1 MSQRMLA
8 RKPANVSAETRGAS
22 SGLKVNRPGDTFEQE
37 ADRVAGTVASGG
49 RIPAWSI
56 GRVGISSS
64 ANTVQR
70 DGPDG
75 TSSQQQA
82 PAPNNYGDAAKKA
95 AEAFMKTDA
104 GKKLEQAAKDDPLVK
119 GASDFVGTL
128 PGKIIVGAAATG
140 TVAALAA
147 EHKSLPLQLPAIPLS
162 PISPKLK
169 DMSIKVDYE
178 GPVDKPTKA
187 MLTFSYT
194 PGADKKKKKDD
205 TSARIQREK
214 QELQA
219 SMDMF
224 RPKDDVVDQVA
235 VSEHG
240 RFAPYAKQPAGAQG
254 QAQPQTPL
262 DKKLDLKPADAA
274 PPITDDKG
282 KKDEAPLQRKASGS
296 EGVLQRKCS
305 SCGGSAGADGE
316 CEECKAKQV
325 QRDSTH
331 AGPSSAPASVENV
344 LHSSGVPLDR
354 SDRSFF
360 ESRFGMDF
368 SKVRIHTGA
377 EAASSARDVAARA
390 YTVGDRIVFDSGQYS
405 PHTAEGRKLLAHEL
419 THVVQQGGASSSSA
433 GPLEIGK
440 SNDAFEHE
448 AHHMTGTAGH
458 KHHSMS
464 ARQAPVQKRSSRAVQ
479 RYESGEHAK
488 FGETGDEL
496 NALAPKAF
504 KYKVKSGEVPKKIA
518 QRFGITEDQLK
529 EVNKDKWHKWQLT
542 DDPSSKVEGFKAGDE
557 ITIPPVM
564 NDAVKDALKVKELSL
579 VVNGVNLDYGEGI
592 AMGDFYESP
601 EQMMAAPVAELQKL
615 SELIKKEKAG
625 VAGVTVKDED
635 WDKATGGR
643 YLKNAQKNESHFGP
657 SNATFA
663 PVSGKSSADH
673 KSEWEKNHEKALGRS
688 QIGDKN
694 DALTINAFADHFL
707 TDAFA
712 AGHLINKSDVME
724 KFEGNMPKTPSG
736 KEFTAPS
743 KAFFD
748 AVAAGAFTGAVQ
760 TAFSKE
766 KTVACFSIW
775 GDNPEAPCTDV
786 TTVHAK
792 INDTK
797 TFSKLLQGIH
807 MKEPSLF
814 ENVVAK
820 GVHDN
825 LNAAGV
831 PVENNKG
838 DKWTL
843 SGDKSLNA
851 KTLEVGRKAVAQ
863 SQMNVLGVFKQ
874 TQTLNL
880 PPLFKKVW
888 DYVPHAAPGAGEKQ
902 VKDAVDSG
910 TDPKSAGLSGA
921 AVKLITD
928 HFPLIITELEARKIL
943 MK

>member
-8 RKPANVSAETRGAS
+8 RKPANASAETRGAS

-56 GRVGISSS
+56 GRVGMSSS

-75 TSSQQQA
+75 TNPQQQA

-104 GKKLEQAAKDDPLVK
+104 GKKLEAAAKDDPLVK

-147 EHKSLPLQLPAIPLS
+147 THKSLPLQLPAIPLS
-162 PISPKLK
+162 SISPKLK
-169 DMSIKVDYE
+169 DMSVKVDYE
-178 GPVDKPTKA
+178 GPVDKPTKG
-187 MLTFSYT
+187 MLTFIYT

-240 RFAPYAKQPAGAQG
+240 RFAPYAKQSASAQG

-274 PPITDDKG
+274 APITDDKG

-305 SCGGSAGADGE
+305 ACGGAAGSGGE

-325 QRDSTH
+325 QRNSTN
-331 AGPSSAPASVENV
+331 AGPSSAPSSVENV

-405 PHTAEGRKLLAHEL
+405 PHSAEGRKLLAHEL

-433 GPLEIGK
+433 GPLEIGRG
-440 SNDAFEHE
+440 NDAFEHE
-448 AHHMTGTAGH
+448 AHHAAGTAGH
-458 KHHSMS
+458 KHHSMP

-504 KYKVKSGEVPKKIA
+504 MYKVKSGEVPKKIA
-518 QRFGITEDQLK
+518 QKFGITEDQLK

-542 DDPSSKVEGFKAGDE
+542 DDPSSKVEGFRAGDE

-564 NDAVKDALKVKELSL
+564 NAAVKDALKVKEVSL
-579 VVNGVNLDYGEGI
+579 VVNGVTLDYGEGMT
-592 AMGDFYESP
+592 MGDFYESP

-643 YLKNAQKNESHFGP
+643 YLKIAEKNESHFAP
-657 SNATFA
+657 SNPAFA
-663 PVSGKSSADH
+663 PVSGKSTADH
-673 KSEWEKNHEKALGRS
+673 KSEWEKNHGKALGRS

-712 AGHLINKSDVME
+712 AGHLINKRDVME
-724 KFEGNMPKTPSG
+724 KFEGNMPKTPAG
-736 KEFTAPS
+736 DFAAPS

-748 AVAAGAFTGAVQ
+748 GVASAAFTGPVQ
-760 TAFSKE
+760 TEFSKE
-766 KTVACFSIW
+766 RTVACFSW
-775 GDNPEAPCTDV
+775 FGDHPEASC
-786 TTVHAK
+786 
-792 INDTK
+792 NDT
-797 TFSKLLQGIH
+797 TTAHGRIDSVEHFSTLLQGIH
-807 MKEPSLF
+807 KKEPSLF

-851 KTLEVGRKAVAQ
+851 KTLEIGRKAVAQ
-863 SQMNVLGVFKQ
+863 SQMNVLEVFKQ
-874 TQTLNL
+874 TQTLDL

-910 TDPKSAGLSGA
+910 TDPKSAGLSSA
-921 AVKLITD
+921 AVALINV
-928 HFPLIITELEARKIL
+928 HFKKIITELETRGIL